1 MKNKIAVC
9 GLAGLLSMSP
19 LFSLAADTT
28 AGSPMPPAAVPGMN
42 HGSSA
47 SKDDKADKKGE
58 EASGSNSGAESHE
71 TQKDA
76 AGSSDTNDMKK
87 PAQ

>member
-1 MKNKIAVC
+1 MNKKIAVC

-19 LFSLAADTT
+19 LFSLAAEPT
-28 AGSPMPPAAVPGMN
+28 AGSSMPPTAIPGVN
-42 HGSSA
+42 HGNSE

-76 AGSSDTNDMKK
+76 SGSSGTGDMKK